1 MTRYPKQHGRR
12 IGIFQTDT
20 TAFLESRGLGLISV
34 IVRISFLF
42 ILLFTI
48 LNSSFSS
55 LSFVQLSVASLLI
68 VAMCMVLIVLNFT
81 NVSTKTLVDFL
92 QNDCDCIEK
101 GCTIIYIFVHPN
113 KQSHFLE
120 EYRSR
125 YSKFR
130 TNQCSLHA
138 LRTIIVYLG
147 FPTVQHWR
155 EMLA

>member
-1 MTRYPKQHGRR
+1 M
-12 IGIFQTDT
+12 
-20 TAFLESRGLGLISV
+20 
-34 IVRISFLF
+34 RISFLF

-68 VAMCMVLIVLNFT
+68 VAMCMVLIVRYFI
-81 NVSTKTLVDFL
+81 NVSTKILVDFL

-147 FPTVQHWR
+147 FPTVQHWER
-155 EMLA
+155 YWHNVTGVMSRHFIPRVLNLQLRVSQKKV